1 MGLTY
6 GVPRAAGKRVIIIG
20 GGNSPGQA
28 AMFFADR
35 ATSVTVLVRGEDL
48 EAQHVAIFDRPDCF
62 VPSIRVDTETQVVR
76 SERPARLGRRP
87 YSILRKQI
95 YRASSVLVTFAT
107 TRSSA
112 FPAVRRRQHG
122 RRFRASGT
130 RLNREH
136 AASARGQSRTK

>member
-6 GVPRAAGKRVIIIG
+6 GVPRAAGKRVTIIG

-35 ATSVTVLVRGEDL
+35 ATSVTVLVLRFRIF
-48 EAQHVAIFDRPDCF
+48 AAIFDRPDCF
-62 VPSIRVDTETQVVR
+62 VPSIRVDTETQVVL

-87 YSILRKQI
+87 CSILRKQI